1 MRSEKFE
8 LFSPRRRGAPICEI
22 DDFALRLS
30 FDRGVRFFDKTFQAV
45 REPMIASRGSAFA
58 VHALLHDDPFAVIGN
73 DKAVQ
78 VKLETILHGGAVDLG
93 DKPACGRE
101 AVTIKADALAD
112 GAQFIRRAARMFA
125 AAAAHMQA
133 KFAFERAEHARGDAR
148 GVPIHPHD
156 GAKRLKPEGMRQ
168 PSQEFF
174 APVMMDD
181 GLRDDR
187 AKPRHSL
194 GQPFR
199 HLAVVQRQVGAS
211 GASHLSWYSRTWRLS
226 ASFLFR
232 SGSSRCQ
239 RRYARAMRPVHGR
252 ASLLREIALR
262 GRRKVGA
269 ARSRSDKSVM
279 AYADA
284 VVGSDRSVCR
294 T

>member
-1 MRSEKFE
+1 
-8 LFSPRRRGAPICEI
+8 
-22 DDFALRLS
+22 
-30 FDRGVRFFDKTFQAV
+30 
-45 REPMIASRGSAFA
+45 MIASRRSAFA
-58 VHALLHDDPFAVIGN
+58 VHALLDDDPFAVIG
-73 DKAVQ
+73 DDEAV
-78 VKLETILHGGAVDLG
+78 KIKFEAILHGGAVDLG
-93 DKPACGRE
+93 DKPACRRK
-101 AVTIKADALAD
+101 AVTVEADTLTD
-112 GAQFIRRAARMFA
+112 SAQFMRRAARMLA

-133 KFAFERAEHARGDAR
+133 KFAFERSEAAFERAKNTGGNTR

-156 GAKRLKPEGMRQ
+156 GAKRLKPKRMRQ

-174 APVMMDD
+174 APIMMDD

-194 GQPFR
+194 GQPLR
-199 HLAVVQRQVGAS
+199 HLAVVQRQIGAS

-239 RRYARAMRPVHGR
+239 RRYARTMRPVHGR

-294 T
+294 